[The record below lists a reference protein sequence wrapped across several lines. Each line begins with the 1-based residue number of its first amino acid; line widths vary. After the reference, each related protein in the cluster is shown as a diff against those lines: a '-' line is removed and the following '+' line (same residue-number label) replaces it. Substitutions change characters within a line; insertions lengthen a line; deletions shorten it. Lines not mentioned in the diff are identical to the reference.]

1 MRIFFWEFFFN
12 LRADLKQD
20 GHASIRWISK
30 HHHHIILHVTTR
42 PSHAGKSL
50 KIAIGSSGDEK
61 KARLTSSSVQI
72 GRYVEGIVTSLQLQT
87 K

>member
-1 MRIFFWEFFFN
+1 MPQFVGSPN
-12 LRADLKQD
+12 
-20 GHASIRWISK
+20 
-30 HHHHIILHVTTR
+30 IIITSSYT
-42 PSHAGKSL
+42 HAGKSL

-72 GRYVEGIVTSLQLQT
+72 GRYVEGIVTNLQLQT